1 MGEETRQVRFRDIG
15 ELPPGKF
22 NDVEPCPD
30 CARLRALLGEAIKL
44 LEDAGTA
51 VGTKHTALES
61 KCFALAARIAE
72 ELEETK

>member
-30 CARLRALLGEAIKL
+30 CARLRGLLGEAYSRLCAANLFFAQHVPATSAKTKEL
-44 LEDAGTA
+44 L
-51 VGTKHTALES
+51 
-61 KCFALAARIAE
+61 ARIAA
-72 ELEETK
+72 ELEGGK